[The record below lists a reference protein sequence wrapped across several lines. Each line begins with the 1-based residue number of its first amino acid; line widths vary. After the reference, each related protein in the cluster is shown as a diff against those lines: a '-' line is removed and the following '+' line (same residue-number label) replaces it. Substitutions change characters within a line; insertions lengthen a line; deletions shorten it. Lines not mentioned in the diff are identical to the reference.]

1 MNPIRK
7 FILKLVN
14 GVAREEVIP
23 RSMFELS
30 IPKQERPIVTLRIKK
45 RIPSNYPEFCPPEE
59 IVSYTKKEMAHALA
73 EELQEKKLIR
83 YEHSHTHDY
92 HEIEAEI
99 RAVELE

>member
-7 FILKLVN
+7 FLLKLAN

-23 RSMFELS
+23 QRMLA
-30 IPKQERPIVTLRIKK
+30 IMKQERPLVTLRMK
-45 RIPSNYPEFCPPEE
+45 RMISSNYPEFCPPEE
-59 IVSYTKKEMAHALA
+59 IVSYTKREMAHALA
-73 EELQEKKLIR
+73 EEMQEKNMIR

-99 RAVELE
+99 RAVKWE